1 MTLAIHRLCVGRRL
15 WRWWTIAVCALLAIP
30 AAMTPAAAQKTV
42 IIGTLGTGT
51 INYAGAVALA
61 DLLNKEAGL
70 RASVLPQTGVP
81 ALIALLKDGAI
92 QIATV
97 PAPESQMANTGTLL
111 FEGRRQALRLLHP
124 FYSIEQGLLAAGD
137 AGIKT
142 SKDLRGRKVVGRYA
156 GDPGLRIAINAHLAN
171 HGLAEK
177 DVTIVPVSSYVDSL
191 KSVIERRADVVASG
205 LTSPLVQQLHAA
217 RGFVIVPSENTA
229 QAVERTKQA
238 GPGFSVVSLPRTDS
252 SLVWLKDDPNL
263 GESITLL
270 QYWYYMVSLPTLD
283 EDVAYAINK
292 AVWQHFGKLAGAQI
306 KFARDWRPENVVS
319 ADVII
324 PYHPGAIRVFSEA
337 GKWSAA
343 AAKNQQQLIAA
354 EPK

>member
-1 MTLAIHRLCVGRRL
+1 LAVGVQ
-15 WRWWTIAVCALLAIP
+15 ADSAS
-30 AAMTPAAAQKTV
+30 AQSKEKTV

-81 ALIALLKDGAI
+81 ALIGLLKEGAV

-137 AGIKT
+137 SGIKT
-142 SKDLRGRKVVGRYA
+142 SKDLRGRKLVGRYT
-156 GDPGLRIAINAHLAN
+156 GDPGLRIAVNTHLAN
-171 HGLAEK
+171 RGLTEK
-177 DVTIVPVSSYVDSL
+177 DVTIVPVTGYVDSV

-217 RGFVIVPSENTA
+217 RGFVIVPADNSPEA
-229 QAVERTKQA
+229 IERTKRA
-238 GPGFSVVSLPRTDS
+238 GPGFSVVSLPRSDE
-252 SLVWLKDDPNL
+252 SLVWLKNDPNL
-263 GESITLL
+263 RDSVTLL
-270 QYWYYMVSLPTLD
+270 QYWYYLVALPTLD
-283 EDVAYAINK
+283 ADIAYAVNK
-292 AVWQHFGKLAGAQI
+292 AVWQHYGRLAGAQV
-306 KFARDWRPENVVS
+306 KFARDWKPQNMVS
-319 ADVII
+319 ADAVI
-324 PYHPGAIRVFSEA
+324 PYHPGAVRWFTEA
-337 GKWSAA
+337 GKWSPAEV
-343 AAKNQQQLIAA
+343 KNQQQLLAA